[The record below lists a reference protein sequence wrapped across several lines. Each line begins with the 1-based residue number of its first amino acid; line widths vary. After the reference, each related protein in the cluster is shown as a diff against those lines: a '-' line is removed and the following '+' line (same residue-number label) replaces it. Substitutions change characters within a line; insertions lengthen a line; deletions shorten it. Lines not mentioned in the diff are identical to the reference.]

1 MPGIYWNSRVNS
13 KAIES
18 NLGVESD

>member
-1 MPGIYWNSRVNS
+1 MPGIYWNSRVKS
-13 KAIES
+13 KTIES